1 MFESFLVLIIFSLC
15 FLIYEIIKDKSNFF
29 YNKFGFKVMLENNIE
44 SASMIGISLFIL
56 LLCFY
61 ITSRN
66 LILMSPIIIY
76 IIIIYFIKSD
86 ELNTKISINSTN
98 HGKYYVQFSNPIIL
112 SIILV
117 LIFCTYHI
125 LNNYSLTGLI
135 LIAYIIVYIYEII
148 LVTLCLSPKEIEKIA
163 SKKRY
168 NINKPEDFKK
178 FQIFLIIISCIPP
191 FILLII

>member
-1 MFESFLVLIIFSLC
+1 
-15 FLIYEIIKDKSNFF
+15 
-29 YNKFGFKVMLENNIE
+29 MLENNIE